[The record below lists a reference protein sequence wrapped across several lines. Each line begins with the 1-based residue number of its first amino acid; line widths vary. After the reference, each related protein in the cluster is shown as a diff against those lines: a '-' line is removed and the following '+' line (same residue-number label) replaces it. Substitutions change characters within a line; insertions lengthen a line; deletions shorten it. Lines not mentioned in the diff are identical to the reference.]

1 MLEGSSIDDSIINK
15 VHNIAKNFKK
25 ILIFLDSNHTH
36 EHVLEELNAYANLTS
51 VGSYIVVFDTVIDY
65 LPENH
70 LPNES
75 NPSMS
80 EARTYT
86 KGNSPMSAVREFLKD
101 NKPTKI
107 DVSSTNIDLIKM
119 V

>member
-36 EHVLEELNAYANLTS
+36 DHVLAELNAYANLTS

-80 EARTYT
+80 EARTF
-86 KGNSPMSAVREFLKD
+86 SLFLKYGFL
-101 NKPTKI
+101 KKYI
-107 DVSSTNIDLIKM
+107 SLIPLYEMTRSYLLK
-119 V
+119 